1 MVYVAN
7 VFYKC
12 WKVFVYK
19 ILRKLVR
26 QMTSNLKMKKRIAIV
41 KKINLCLYAPW
52 LNIRKNIYQE
62 NIYQLNELDLTDGY
76 FQADAS
82 NIPFVEDAIN
92 DCKDI
97 LTSTEKR
104 VRKTYL
110 VNHLDYE
117 KLPGY
122 KGLLRFCTSPLLVGT
137 AAKYL
142 GEFPVISG
150 IEVWNSPPSVL
161 NKTELTGSQ
170 KFHLDN
176 VDNRQL
182 KVFLNLSDV
191 SDDNGP
197 FSFISASDSKKVLT
211 ELKYGQAKNVERLE
225 DDGVYAL
232 VNRSNLKQNIGP
244 SGFVTGID
252 TCQCL
257 HYGSRNCT
265 QGRQLLMVQFTSVAR
280 ADSRPFEVMHAS
292 ESYGSEYLNLLFNP
306 FYMPGK

>member
-1 MVYVAN
+1 MTYSAN

-12 WKVFVYK
+12 WKVLVYK

-26 QMTSNLKMKKRIAIV
+26 QITSNLKMKKRIAVV
-41 KKINLCLYAPW
+41 KKINLFLYAPW
-52 LNIRKNIYQE
+52 LSIRKRIHQE
-62 NIYQLNELDLTDGY
+62 NIYQLNELDLTDGF

-97 LTSTEKR
+97 LTSAVKR
-104 VRKTYL
+104 VKKTYL
-110 VNHLDYE
+110 VNYLEYE
-117 KLPGY
+117 KLPDY

-150 IEVWNSPPSVL
+150 IEVWNSPPSEL
-161 NKTELTGSQ
+161 NTSGLTGSQ

-176 VDNRQL
+176 VDTRQL
-182 KVFLNLSDV
+182 KVFLNLSDI
-191 SDDNGP
+191 SEDNGP
-197 FSFISASDSKKVLT
+197 FSFISASHSKKVIT
-211 ELKYGQAKNVERLE
+211 ELKYGQTKNVERLE
-225 DDGVYAL
+225 DDSVYSL
-232 VNRSNLKQNIGP
+232 VDRSNLKQNIGS
-244 SGFVTGID
+244 SGCVTGID

-265 QGRQLLMVQFTSVAR
+265 QGRQLLMVQFTSIAR
-280 ADSRPFEVMHAS
+280 ADSRPLGLPSAS
-292 ESYGSEYLNLLFNP
+292 ENYGSEYLNLLFNP
-306 FYMPGK
+306 FYVPK